1 MINFKIN
8 VVNGKVELDN
18 KCLLIQREEE
28 FITSDL
34 YKYLES
40 ENKMQKL
47 IPHHYTVN
55 TVLWSGKEFEIIIQ
69 PLCFSNLPFT
79 VQLIYKEGGYS
90 KAIND
95 WNKVSNIDMLNKE
108 VEFLYQWVSG
118 EYDLGKP
125 DEKEKHSIMWHL
137 EWGDITICYD
147 IKSFNC
153 GIYLTWN

>member
-1 MINFKIN
+1 MIDFKIN

-18 KCLLIQREEE
+18 KCLLIQGESE

-40 ENKMQKL
+40 KNKMQKL
-47 IPHHYTVN
+47 IPYHYTVN
-55 TVLWSGKEFEIIIQ
+55 TVLWSGKEFEVIIQ

-79 VQLIYKEGGYS
+79 VKLIYKEGEHY

-95 WNKVSNIDMLNKE
+95 WNKVSNIDMLSKE
-108 VEFLYQWVSG
+108 VDFLYQWLSG
-118 EYDLGKP
+118 EYDLGEP
-125 DEKEKHSIMWHL
+125 DEKEKHSVMWHL
-137 EWGDITICYD
+137 EWGDITVCYD